1 MLISPAYAQAGAAAE
16 PNMLVT
22 FLPLIAIFAIFYFL
36 MIRPQQKKM
45 KQHKEMIGNLRRG
58 DKVVTAGGFLGTVA
72 KVNDDELD
80 VEIARDV
87 KVRVVRSTI
96 AEVVS
101 KTQPRADKA
110 SAKKDEP
117 AAKKEEPANDEELAD
132 QADSAEGEG
141 KKSVF
146 RRRR

>member
-1 MLISPAYAQAGAAAE
+1 MLISPAFAQAGQAAE

-45 KQHKEMIGNLRRG
+45 KQHKEMVGNLRRG
-58 DKVVTAGGFLGTVA
+58 DKIITAGGFIGTVA
-72 KVNDDELD
+72 KVSDDELD
-80 VEIARDV
+80 VEIAKDV

-96 AEVVS
+96 AEVVN
-101 KTQPRADKA
+101 KTQPRAEKS

-117 AAKKEEPANDEELAD
+117 ANDEDTGDEPEA
-132 QADSAEGEG
+132 GEG
-141 KKSVF
+141 DEKKSVF

>member
-1 MLISPAYAQAGAAAE
+1 MLISPAYAQAGQAAE

-45 KQHKEMIGNLRRG
+45 KQHKEMVGNLRRG
-58 DKVVTAGGFLGTVA
+58 DKIITAGGFIGTVA
-72 KVNDDELD
+72 KVSDDELD
-80 VEIARDV
+80 VEIAKDV

-96 AEVVS
+96 AEVVN
-101 KTQPRADKA
+101 KTQPRAEK
-110 SAKKDEP
+110 P
-117 AAKKEEPANDEELAD
+117 AAKKEEPANDEETD
-132 QADSAEGEG
+132 DKPDTGEG
-141 KKSVF
+141 DDKKSVF